1 MMLVLQVLNIL
12 WRDGGEDSQSSE
24 ELSSTREVFEARH
37 LISINEELGVKFLND
52 ANEEVERM
60 VLMEAMDRNEKLG
73 RESRSGYQ

>member
-52 ANEEVERM
+52 ANE
-60 VLMEAMDRNEKLG
+60 
-73 RESRSGYQ
+73 